1 MSSVIRLSE
10 GGGMVAMRRVKE
22 DAATVEAR
30 MNSASEEGSQF
41 VLTNIDTGEAM
52 SIDPHRVR
60 GVTEE

>member
-1 MSSVIRLSE
+1 
-10 GGGMVAMRRVKE
+10 MRRVKE